1 MNAYADRIEALAAQ
15 LRSSPSPQ
23 VVANIA
29 DALEGIAA
37 QLKAVNAPAAT
48 SAANADTFSGP
59 QPVPMSTPTSTKK

>member
-1 MNAYADRIEALAAQ
+1 MNGYADRIEALAAQ

-37 QLKAVNAPAAT
+37 QLKAVSSPAPAAV
-48 SAANADTFSGP
+48 AADTFSGP